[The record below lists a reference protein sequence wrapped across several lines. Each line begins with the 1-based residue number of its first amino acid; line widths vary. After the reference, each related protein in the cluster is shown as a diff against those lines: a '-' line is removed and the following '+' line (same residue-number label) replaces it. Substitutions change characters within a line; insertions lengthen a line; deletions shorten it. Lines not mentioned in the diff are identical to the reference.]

1 MTRNTAAIAALCLL
15 VAAAPAASA
24 DTHDHSSHGNHAD
37 HASDSPKTEASAA
50 YAAVNDKMH
59 KDMAIAYTGDADVDF
74 AQGMIPHH
82 DGAVEMAKVQL
93 KYGKDP
99 ELRRLAEEIVK
110 AQETEIAFM
119 RAWLAKRQAR

>member
-1 MTRNTAAIAALCLL
+1 MTRTILAAAAACLL
-15 VAAAPAASA
+15 LAAPPSASA
-24 DTHDHSSHGNHAD
+24 DNHGHDD
-37 HASDSPKTEASAA
+37 HAGHGAHAAKGEAAEA
-50 YAAVNDKMH
+50 YAAANVKMH
-59 KDMAIAYTGDADVDF
+59 KDMSITYSGDPDVDF
-74 AQGMIPHH
+74 ARGMIPHH

-119 RAWLAKRQAR
+119 RSWLKKNQAK

>member
-1 MTRNTAAIAALCLL
+1 MTRTILAAAAACLL
-15 VAAAPAASA
+15 LAAPPSASA
-24 DTHDHSSHGNHAD
+24 DNHGHDD
-37 HASDSPKTEASAA
+37 HAGHGAHEAKGEAAEA
-50 YAAVNDKMH
+50 YAAANVKMH
-59 KDMAIAYTGDADVDF
+59 KDMSIAYSGDPDVDF
-74 AQGMIPHH
+74 ARGMIPHH

-119 RAWLAKRQAR
+119 RSWLKKNQAK

>member
-1 MTRNTAAIAALCLL
+1 MTRTILAAAAACLL
-15 VAAAPAASA
+15 LAAPPSASA
-24 DTHDHSSHGNHAD
+24 DNHGHDD
-37 HASDSPKTEASAA
+37 HAGHGAHAVKGEAAEA
-50 YAAVNDKMH
+50 YAAANVKMH
-59 KDMAIAYTGDADVDF
+59 KDMSITYSGDPDVDF
-74 AQGMIPHH
+74 ARGMIPHH

-119 RAWLAKRQAR
+119 RSWLKKNQAK